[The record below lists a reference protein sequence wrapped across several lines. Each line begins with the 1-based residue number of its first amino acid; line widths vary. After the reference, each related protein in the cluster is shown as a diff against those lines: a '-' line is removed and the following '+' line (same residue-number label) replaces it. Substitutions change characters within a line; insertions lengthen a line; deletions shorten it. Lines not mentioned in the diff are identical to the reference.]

1 MRDIDLSRTDLNLLV
16 VFEAVLQ
23 EQHVGRAGQRL
34 NLSPSA
40 VSHGLNRLRRA
51 FNDPLFLRTP
61 KGVVPT
67 ARAQE
72 LAPRIA
78 EVLDGVRGLVAAATP
93 FDPAISSRRF
103 SLGVPDVD
111 AVMVIPPIIEALERC
126 APSVVLSVRAVLPFS
141 VLEELEA
148 RRIDIAV
155 TPFYGEPPKRFH
167 HKLLRQESFVI
178 VMRKGHPYAR
188 APSLDAYCRFGHAV
202 MSLSGDPHG
211 FMDMALEAVGRRR
224 PVLLTLPNFISILT
238 VLQGTDL
245 LAAVPRGIAER
256 FSSTF
261 GLTWTELPLAVERAR
276 SEIILVAAQAA
287 LADTGIAWLYDV
299 LERVLMRRPGPVPA
313 DVVRPL

>member
-1 MRDIDLSRTDLNLLV
+1 
-16 VFEAVLQ
+16 
-23 EQHVGRAGQRL
+23 
-34 NLSPSA
+34 
-40 VSHGLNRLRRA
+40 
-51 FNDPLFLRTP
+51 
-61 KGVVPT
+61 
-67 ARAQE
+67 
-72 LAPRIA
+72 
-78 EVLDGVRGLVAAATP
+78 
-93 FDPAISSRRF
+93 
-103 SLGVPDVD
+103 
-111 AVMVIPPIIEALERC
+111 
-126 APSVVLSVRAVLPFS
+126 
-141 VLEELEA
+141 
-148 RRIDIAV
+148 
-155 TPFYGEPPKRFH
+155 
-167 HKLLRQESFVI
+167 
-178 VMRKGHPYAR
+178 
-188 APSLDAYCRFGHAV
+188 